1 MRVLLDECLPR
12 RLKHE
17 LAGHEVYTVP
27 EMGWAG
33 IENGDLL
40 RLAAPQFDVFLTV
53 DKSLH
58 HQQNI
63 GAVSIGVVTLRAR
76 RNDLQALL
84 PLMPTVRNV
93 LLEVAPGSVVSVGD

>member
-1 MRVLLDECLPR
+1 
-12 RLKHE
+12 
-17 LAGHEVYTVP
+17 
-27 EMGWAG
+27 MGWAG

-53 DKSLH
+53 DKSLY

-93 LLEVAPGSVVSVGD
+93 LLEVTPGSVVSVGD

>member
-12 RLKHE
+12 RLRHE

-33 IENGDLL
+33 IDNGELL

-53 DKSLH
+53 DKSLE

-63 GAVSIGVVTLRAR
+63 GAVDIGVITLRAR
-76 RNDLQALL
+76 RNDIQALL
-84 PLMPTVRNV
+84 PLMPAVGDV
-93 LLEVAPGSVVSVGD
+93 LLKVTPGSVVSVSD